1 MEADKTLNRYSKIL
15 EPIKI
20 GEVDIKNR
28 VAMAPMGTLGLINS
42 DGSPNDRFSDYYIE
56 RARGGVGLI
65 ITGIFKV
72 ENEIDAMNAGFP
84 LISHAVLSPF
94 AELAESVHAL
104 GSRIFV
110 QLTAGLGRVGNPA
123 IYRKQVVSASAVPNY
138 WVPDVTCRALE
149 TGEVESIVRSFGI
162 AAKICARAG
171 IDGVE
176 IHALHEGYLLDQFA
190 IGFFNRRTDKYGG
203 DLRRRLKFATQIVQE
218 IKEKAGHEFPVT
230 LRFSVKSYIKD
241 WNQGGLPGEEFI
253 EKGRDI
259 EEGLEAARILEEAGY
274 DAFNADGGSYDAWYW
289 AHPPNY
295 QRHGCYLSLTEKLK
309 KAVKVPVIVA
319 GRMDLPELAETTL
332 EEGRAADMVAIGRGL
347 LADPHWVKKVEEG
360 NPGHI
365 RPCLGCQDGCL
376 GRIFLGRPLSCAVNP
391 SVGRERNYRI
401 TPTNKIK
408 KVMIVG
414 GGVSGLE
421 MARVSSIRGHEVTLY
436 EKSDELGGHLIAA
449 SVPSFKK
456 DLVRLLKWHKTE
468 LETLRVEITTGLEV
482 TQDMIEKEK
491 ADVVVIA
498 AGSQPVIP
506 DVPGIENNKVV
517 TAIDILLGK
526 KQIGESIVVVGGGLI
541 GCETALWLADQGKKV
556 SIVEMRDS
564 LMKSPIR
571 VPLAN
576 KMMLLDLLEFH
587 SVDSITGHSLYE
599 VTNEGVILIDK
610 GFSKMNIEAD
620 TIVLSVGLQSNKEL
634 YNSLVGKVPDL
645 YLIGD
650 ARDARNI
657 MGSIWDAYE
666 IARAV

>member
-1 MEADKTLNRYSKIL
+1 
-15 EPIKI
+15 
-20 GEVDIKNR
+20 
-28 VAMAPMGTLGLINS
+28 
-42 DGSPNDRFSDYYIE
+42 
-56 RARGGVGLI
+56 
-65 ITGIFKV
+65 
-72 ENEIDAMNAGFP
+72 
-84 LISHAVLSPF
+84 
-94 AELAESVHAL
+94 
-104 GSRIFV
+104 
-110 QLTAGLGRVGNPA
+110 
-123 IYRKQVVSASAVPNY
+123 
-138 WVPDVTCRALE
+138 
-149 TGEVESIVRSFGI
+149 
-162 AAKICARAG
+162 
-171 IDGVE
+171 
-176 IHALHEGYLLDQFA
+176 
-190 IGFFNRRTDKYGG
+190 
-203 DLRRRLKFATQIVQE
+203 
-218 IKEKAGHEFPVT
+218 
-230 LRFSVKSYIKD
+230 
-241 WNQGGLPGEEFI
+241 
-253 EKGRDI
+253 
-259 EEGLEAARILEEAGY
+259 
-274 DAFNADGGSYDAWYW
+274 
-289 AHPPNY
+289 
-295 QRHGCYLSLTEKLK
+295 
-309 KAVKVPVIVA
+309 
-319 GRMDLPELAETTL
+319 
-332 EEGRAADMVAIGRGL
+332 
-347 LADPHWVKKVEEG
+347 
-360 NPGHI
+360 
-365 RPCLGCQDGCL
+365 
-376 GRIFLGRPLSCAVNP
+376 
-391 SVGRERNYRI
+391 
-401 TPTNKIK
+401 
-408 KVMIVG
+408 MIVG

-666 IARAV
+666 IARVV